1 MINMKGINMESER
14 FECVWDALIED
25 PAERAVLK
33 LQSELMI
40 NLLRFIKDNNLNQMQ
55 AASLLGV
62 PQPRIS
68 DLKRGNFKTLSIAKL
83 IEMNARAGFD
93 MGLNMVASKKAA

>member
-1 MINMKGINMESER
+1 MESER
-14 FECVWDALIED
+14 FECVWDALIDD

-93 MGLNMVASKKAA
+93 MGLNLVASKKAA